1 MEKKKSMFQS
11 TLSSIIFGIIVA
23 MVIYFGL
30 NLTNY
35 KEYRAN
41 ARIIASSVEDTD
53 TENVGQSF
61 AKTID
66 SKAIKT
72 RTLENLEIDWPISK
86 LDSKVK
92 ISAMEGSDAI
102 DIIVT
107 DTNKLRAEDLAD
119 EYADLAVTVINN
131 IYNKGASVES
141 YSYTLA
147 RPIDNSI
154 KYASYGGLA
163 GFILYLLISLV
174 GVTRYN
180 NRLEK
185 NEKKAYEKKEK
196 RVKKQV
202 QKNAEAIKKEENKT
216 REPEKEDL
224 ARTQAQRPVRESDLE
239 EDLGQTRK
247 IDSEDI
253 RKAKEDL
260 EEKSQIKEDIE
271 KKSKAKLE
279 VLGKLPKYETGALDV

>member
-1 MEKKKSMFQS
+1 MEKKKSMFQA

-30 NLTNY
+30 NFANY

-53 TENVGQSF
+53 TENLGHTF

-86 LDSKVK
+86 LDSKMK
-92 ISAMEGSDAI
+92 ITAMEGSKAI
-102 DIIVT
+102 DISVT
-107 DTNKLRAEDLAD
+107 DTKKLRAEDLAD

-131 IYNKGASVES
+131 IYNTGASVES

-154 KYASYGGLA
+154 RYASYGGLA
-163 GFILYLLISLV
+163 GFVLYLLVSLV
-174 GVTRYN
+174 SVTRYN
-180 NRLEK
+180 SKLEK
-185 NEKKAYEKKEK
+185 KENKAYEKKEK
-196 RVKKQV
+196 KVKKQV
-202 QKNAEAIKKEENKT
+202 EKNARAIEKQENKT
-216 REPEKEDL
+216 SEPEKEDL
-224 ARTQAQRPVRESDLE
+224 AKTQGQRPLRESDLE
-239 EDLGQTRK
+239 EDLGETRK

-260 EEKSQIKEDIE
+260 EEKSQIKEDVE

-279 VLGKLPKYETGALDV
+279 VLGKLPKYEIGALDV